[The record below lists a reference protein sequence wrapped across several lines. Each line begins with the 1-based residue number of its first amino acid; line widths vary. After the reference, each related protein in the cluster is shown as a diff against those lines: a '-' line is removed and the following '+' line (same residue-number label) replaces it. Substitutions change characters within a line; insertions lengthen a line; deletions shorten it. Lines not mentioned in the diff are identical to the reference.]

1 MTLFCAPQTAHQP
14 QALADDSEASD
25 KEAVGDR

>member
-1 MTLFCAPQTAHQP
+1 MPFFCDPQTARQP
-14 QALADDSEASD
+14 QALADDSDASD

>member
-1 MTLFCAPQTAHQP
+1 MPFFCAQQTARQP
-14 QALADDSEASD
+14 QALADDSDASD

>member
-1 MTLFCAPQTAHQP
+1 MPFFCAPQTAHQP
-14 QALADDSEASD
+14 QALADEDNASD